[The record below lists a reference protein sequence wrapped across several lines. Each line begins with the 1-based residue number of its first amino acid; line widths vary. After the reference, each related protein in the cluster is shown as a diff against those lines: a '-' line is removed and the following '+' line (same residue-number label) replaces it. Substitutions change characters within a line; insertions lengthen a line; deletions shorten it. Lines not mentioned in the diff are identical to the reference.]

1 MNKFSTMAFSAIAFL
16 FGLSSKEASAA
27 PLIPQ
32 DCRPEPAIQDLLN
45 LVNAAGNPLDLLTR
59 ENAAQTW
66 MVRELDSKKII
77 RAIPVASVRDSIV
90 PARNHQIPIRIYNPK
105 PKAKKLPILVYIHG
119 GGWTLGSLAAYDNI
133 ARGLATKVGAIVV
146 TVDYRLAP
154 EHPFPAGIDDA
165 RLAFEWVLRN
175 ATELGGDAKNIGLA
189 GDSGGATLAT
199 VIARKTA
206 EAGFPVKLQAL
217 FYPATNLSAMD
228 TASYVANGEGY

>member
-1 MNKFSTMAFSAIAFL
+1 MNKFSTMVFSAITFAL
-16 FGLSSKEASAA
+16 GLSSREASAA
-27 PLIPQ
+27 APLPQ

-77 RAIPVASVRDSIV
+77 KPIPVASVRDSAV
-90 PARNHQIPIRIYNPK
+90 PARNRQIPIRIYNPK
-105 PKAKKLPILVYIHG
+105 PKGKKLPILVYIHG

-154 EHPFPAGIDDA
+154 EHPFPAGPEDA

-175 ATELGGDAKNIGLA
+175 ATELGGDPKKIGLA
-189 GDSGGATLAT
+189 G
-199 VIARKTA
+199 
-206 EAGFPVKLQAL
+206 
-217 FYPATNLSAMD
+217 
-228 TASYVANGEGY
+228 